1 MNSRLVRA
9 ISVILMVSLL
19 ASLVLVAANCSRSFE
34 TSPETSGE
42 KPVPGTNIGN
52 LAPVF
57 QLQSLS
63 GEDVSLQS
71 FRGRPVLLNFWA
83 SWCGPCRVE
92 MPFLQGILDDM
103 EWSSKG
109 LVILTVNIGESP
121 DTAKKFMEANQL
133 SLPVVLDRDQKVA
146 REYNIRALPTTFFV
160 DENGIIG
167 DRVIGAFPNKSE
179 IEKRLSNSII
189 EE

>member
-1 MNSRLVRA
+1 MNRKLVGVISMMA
-9 ISVILMVSLL
+9 IVLLL
-19 ASLVLVAANCSRSFE
+19 ASLALVAVNCSRSLKTSAE
-34 TSPETSGE
+34 TADGSVS
-42 KPVPGTNIGN
+42 GTNIGN
-52 LAPVF
+52 LAPDF
-57 QLQSLS
+57 QMQSLS

-92 MPFLQGILDDM
+92 MPFLQGIFDDR

-109 LVILTVNIGESP
+109 LVILTVNIGESS
-121 DTAKKFMEANQL
+121 DTVKKFMEANQL

-146 REYNIRALPTTFFV
+146 REYNIRAIPTTFFI
-160 DENGIIG
+160 DENGIIR